1 MNIFFFLTVFFLFLE
16 KMSSSV
22 INDYI
27 SIRLETMATM
37 YICKGI
43 NMAKTCKI
51 SHIYDD
57 DDQHIIIII
66 HLFIHFVLQFSRHSF
81 THSFVHLCFHKIKIV
96 FIIFFLFYFFNVTL
110 NVYFVRVYVS
120 VGVCIWKY
128 VLVFINDYICKSC
141 RCFSYCCC
149 QESNG
154 KGVSL
159 KICVCV

>member
-1 MNIFFFLTVFFLFLE
+1 MIEKSLKIEYFLFSYGFFFLFLE

-43 NMAKTCKI
+43 NMAKTYKI
-51 SHIYDD
+51 SHIVYDD

-110 NVYFVRVYVS
+110 NGLF
-120 VGVCIWKY
+120 C
-128 VLVFINDYICKSC
+128 
-141 RCFSYCCC
+141 
-149 QESNG
+149 
-154 KGVSL
+154 
-159 KICVCV
+159 

>member
-1 MNIFFFLTVFFLFLE
+1 MIEKSLKIEYFLFSYSFFFLFLE

-96 FIIFFLFYFFNVTL
+96 FIIIFSFLLFQCDIKWSIL
-110 NVYFVRVYVS
+110 LE
-120 VGVCIWKY
+120 CM
-128 VLVFINDYICKSC
+128 
-141 RCFSYCCC
+141 
-149 QESNG
+149 
-154 KGVSL
+154 
-159 KICVCV
+159 